1 VSESAGTA
9 KVGGSLGKAPL
20 NDATAARLRADLV
33 GYLTRVAGDRTPAG
47 DLAQEAMVHAVQG
60 LPDFRGGAKLR
71 TWARRIA
78 QNVWRDHLR
87 RRAASPAERATSG
100 EPFSVSA
107 LLDAIGP
114 AAPALPPD
122 DAYDRHVTH
131 ECLFAAAR
139 RLPLREREVIL
150 LHDFGTISLE
160 QTAASLGCS
169 VGTAKVRLHRA
180 RRRLAALCRA
190 ECTYDHGR
198 DGTPLCSPVG
208 AAVPTASSSASPRTA
223 RTKRR
228 T

>member
-1 VSESAGTA
+1 MA
-9 KVGGSLGKAPL
+9 KVGGPSGKAPL
-20 NDATAARLRADLV
+20 DGATAARLRVDLV
-33 GYLTRVAGDRTPAG
+33 GYLTRVAGDRTLAE
-47 DLAQEAMVHAVQG
+47 DLAQEAMVHAVQA
-60 LPDFRGGAKLR
+60 LPDFRGEAKLR
-71 TWARRIA
+71 TWVRRIA

-122 DAYDRHVTH
+122 DAYDRQVTH
-131 ECLFAAAR
+131 ECLLAAAR
-139 RLPLREREVIL
+139 RLSLREREVIL

-169 VGTAKVRLHRA
+169 VGAAKVRLHRA

-190 ECTYDHGR
+190 ECTHDHGP
-198 DGTPLCSPVG
+198 DGTPLCSPVA
-208 AAVPTASSSASPRTA
+208 AAVPVASSSAPPRTA
-223 RTKRR
+223 RNKRR